1 MVDTNKIL
9 KLNILL
15 KETNIQLEISQSV
28 KSVLEGAI
36 TKYEVGTQKENIYP
50 PMVDKEERVQYV

>member
-1 MVDTNKIL
+1 MVDTNKNL

-15 KETNIQLEISQSV
+15 RETNTQLGTSQSV

-36 TKYEVGTQKENIYP
+36 MKYEAGTQKENIYP

>member
-1 MVDTNKIL
+1 MVDTNKNL

-15 KETNIQLEISQSV
+15 RETNTQLEISQSV

-36 TKYEVGTQKENIYP
+36 MKYEVGTQKENIYR